1 MFKRRL
7 QALEYEE
14 YDKVDANNLQH
25 VKKLVSWL
33 ENQKI
38 RHYKIDDRGAILDIE
53 SQQWPA
59 TYEKY
64 LEDVGCPQFETPLDK
79 VEWLVGL
86 AIRLEYEDNR
96 DTYRS
101 IKGTK
106 KKSDQPIVK
115 STNPLDNLD
124 FQSEDF
130 KKGVS
135 ELAKLLN
142 IPQHPNHLITLEA
155 CSKFICKRLNEEA
168 VKNPG
173 SVIVTGQPFPIM
185 DTNAGFKIKDPF
197 LNKAVTILSL
207 LYIQD
212 LRDLQTKI
220 NEAIVSVQSIT
231 ADPKTDT
238 KLGKVG
244 T

>member
-14 YDKVDANNLQH
+14 YDKVDANDLQH

-86 AIRLEYEDNR
+86 AIRLEYEDN
-96 DTYRS
+96 
-101 IKGTK
+101 
-106 KKSDQPIVK
+106 
-115 STNPLDNLD
+115 L
-124 FQSEDF
+124 QSEDF

-220 NEAIVSVQSIT
+220 NEAIVSVQTIT
-231 ADPKTDT
+231 ANPKTDH

-244 T
+244 K